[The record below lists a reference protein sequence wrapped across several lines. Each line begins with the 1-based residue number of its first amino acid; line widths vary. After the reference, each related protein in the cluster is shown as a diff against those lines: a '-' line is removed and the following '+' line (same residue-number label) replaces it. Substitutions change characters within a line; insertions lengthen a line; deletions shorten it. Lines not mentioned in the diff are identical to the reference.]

1 MPESLPEIS
10 CENCVAAC
18 CKAPVTMLLT
28 ADEHKRHSP
37 TMDLKLIVKPRSY
50 PQRIAY
56 ESPSAGHIDVP
67 RGLGVFELVSG
78 CANLNEHNR
87 CTIYANR
94 PQCCHDFTVGSSAC
108 RQARRKAGLDADRPL
123 VDDEEEG
130 AEPDANERLM
140 SEFFL
145 APLEGE
151 NPTSST
157 ATSDIATRDIATNP
171 LDLAEVR
178 ALYARETTWIAER
191 LAECD
196 GVSWTRRTRC
206 AEWTVG
212 ALAAHLVTGQR
223 LAHAVL
229 AAAIARRPAQ
239 VPADFEG
246 SRAETVEA
254 FARAAAEVGD
264 ELARIAP
271 GDAEREVVIGGEEG
285 VTAQHLIQVLT
296 MELAVHGLDLADA
309 LGQTR
314 HLTPE
319 SMRAIATVLPDY
331 LDPGVAPPARTGYVL
346 RSAAFELP
354 FTWRSNAWRREAAP
368 DPCIIEGEPEAVLLF
383 ALGRTPFGKSQLVT
397 NRPNSARAF
406 KRHLTGP

>member
-1 MPESLPEIS
+1 MSEPLPEIS

-50 PQRIAY
+50 PQRIEY
-56 ESPSAGHIDVP
+56 ESPSDGHLDVP
-67 RGLGVFELVSG
+67 RNLGVFELVSG
-78 CANLNEHNR
+78 CANLNENNR

-108 RQARRKAGLDADRPL
+108 LQARRKAGLDADRPF
-123 VDDEEEG
+123 VDDEED
-130 AEPDANERLM
+130 APEPDANERLI
-140 SEFFL
+140 SEFFV
-145 APLEGE
+145 APPEGE
-151 NPTSST
+151 KPASST
-157 ATSDIATRDIATNP
+157 ATKDIATKP

-229 AAAIARRPAQ
+229 TAAIARRPAQ
-239 VPADFEG
+239 VPADDFEG
-246 SRAETVEA
+246 SRAETVAA
-254 FARAAAEVGD
+254 FARAAADVGD
-264 ELARIAP
+264 ALARIAP
-271 GDAEREVVIGGEEG
+271 DDAEREVVIGAEEA

-296 MELAVHGLDLADA
+296 MELAVHGLDLANV
-309 LGQTR
+309 LGRTR

-331 LDPGVAPPARTGYVL
+331 LDPGIAPPALTGYVL

-354 FTWRSNAWRREAAP
+354 FTWRSNAWRAEIAP

-397 NRPNSARAF
+397 NRPSSARAF
-406 KRHLTGP
+406 KRHLAGP